1 MERCS
6 KHQGKDKE
14 DETSTRRSRTEKFGI
29 GNSEHKKEHEGKKLR
44 KKRVYIKTLF

>member
-14 DETSTRRSRTEKFGI
+14 DVMRRVGAKQKTEI
-29 GNSEHKKEHEGKKLR
+29 GNREYKEE
-44 KKRVYIKTLF
+44 